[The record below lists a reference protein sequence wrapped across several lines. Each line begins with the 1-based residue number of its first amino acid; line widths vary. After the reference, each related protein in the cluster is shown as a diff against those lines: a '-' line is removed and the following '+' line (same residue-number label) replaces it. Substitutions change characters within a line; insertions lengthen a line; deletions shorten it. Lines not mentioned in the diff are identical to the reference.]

1 MVGGRKLSDDTVI
14 IEKDKTDFGV
24 TDGLE
29 VKLVFDVTGLGI
41 FGSKKFSPS
50 GEVIEERSDFN
61 LGSWGITA
69 VADAFDFPATDN
81 DFGASDCL
89 RFTGGEA
96 KAGDAGDARESLAT
110 EAERMDCGQV
120 SPCANFASGVSFKA
134 KKSVI
139 SVHS

>member
-1 MVGGRKLSDDTVI
+1 MFSGRKLSDDAII

-69 VADAFDFPATDN
+69 VADAFDFSATDN
-81 DFGASDCL
+81 DFRASDGL
-89 RFTGGEA
+89 GFAGGEA
-96 KAGDAGDARESLAT
+96 KAGDAGDAREGFAS
-110 EAERMDCGQV
+110 EAERMDHGEV
-120 SPCANFASGVSFKA
+120 SPSANFAGGVSFEA
-134 KKSVI
+134 E
-139 SVHS
+139 

>member
-1 MVGGRKLSDDTVI
+1 MFSGRKLSDDAII

-61 LGSWGITA
+61 LGSLFRPADFFGI
-69 VADAFDFPATDN
+69 
-81 DFGASDCL
+81 
-89 RFTGGEA
+89 
-96 KAGDAGDARESLAT
+96 SLLPDQC
-110 EAERMDCGQV
+110 RLL
-120 SPCANFASGVSFKA
+120 
-134 KKSVI
+134 I
-139 SVHS
+139 R